1 MITGPTRHSLGVRRS
16 KLAAIAAALAVAGC
30 GSSAPPKTQTLP
42 ASGAPLHQRV
52 PAQAA
57 VLTVTRSFPG
67 RKPSLTLTT
76 TQAELG
82 KLATIAAMLD
92 QLHSVGKGM
101 VNCPNI
107 PVSSRVTFTFRGR
120 PGGAPLARASM
131 PATGP
136 RGECPGVD
144 FRARG
149 HAQRVLDAHPAFLHD
164 AGRVL
169 GVRLLSK

>member
-1 MITGPTRHSLGVRRS
+1 VRRS
-16 KLAAIAAALAVAGC
+16 KLAAIGAALAVAGC

-42 ASGAPLHQRV
+42 ASGAPPHQRV

-57 VLTVTRSFPG
+57 VLTVTRGFPG

-82 KLATIAAMLD
+82 KLATIAAMFD
-92 QLHSVGKGM
+92 QLHPVGKGM

-107 PVSSRVTFTFRGR
+107 PVMSRVIFTFRAR

-136 RGECPGVD
+136 KGECPGIE
-144 FRARG
+144 FEAQG
-149 HAQRVLDAHPAFLHD
+149 HAQRLLYAHLPFLRD
-164 AGRVL
+164 AGGVL
-169 GVRLLSK
+169 GVTLLSK